1 VLCLR
6 KALISHGV
14 SRTLI
19 FCLLSDQAL
28 DPLVSRGAVNDNE
41 MPEEFYIFDS
51 NIIEDLNKLHND
63 NTANLNETFLYR
75 VNDDSTEEAAPSL
88 LHSRCALSSQ
98 SSNLSWCIQDSD
110 FLSFI

>member
-1 VLCLR
+1 MNETVANGEFDLTKLFEEDD
-6 KALISHGV
+6 AAIS
-14 SRTLI
+14 
-19 FCLLSDQAL
+19 AP

-63 NTANLNETFLYR
+63 NTANLNET
-75 VNDDSTEEAAPSL
+75 
-88 LHSRCALSSQ
+88 ALSSQ

>member
-1 VLCLR
+1 MNETVANGEFDLTKLFEEDD
-6 KALISHGV
+6 AAIS
-14 SRTLI
+14 
-19 FCLLSDQAL
+19 AP

-63 NTANLNETFLYR
+63 NTG
-75 VNDDSTEEAAPSL
+75 
-88 LHSRCALSSQ
+88 ALSSQ

>member
-1 VLCLR
+1 MPQTDNGQSSVNAPDL
-6 KALISHGV
+6 
-14 SRTLI
+14 
-19 FCLLSDQAL
+19 
-28 DPLVSRGAVNDNE
+28 LVSRGAVDDNE

-88 LHSRCALSSQ
+88 LHSRWQRRVRRSA
-98 SSNLSWCIQDSD
+98 
-110 FLSFI
+110 